1 MINLFQSK
9 VVSNDILG
17 HYLHMVRLK
26 RLPSEWRD
34 TLWMRTPY
42 GCEKK
47 GHRHLMDAKNF
58 FIYFSIFEIRISAYE
73 WRQTHL
79 SSNLAKNEFRN
90 LTASA
95 GFHSL
100 HICWISALFLS
111 RRSYCFLEL

>member
-26 RLPSEWRD
+26 RLPSEWRA
-34 TLWMRTPY
+34 
-42 GCEKK
+42 